1 MLSAGTE
8 IFYPVRPRVAPRALP
23 EDKTPTAVYGLAK
36 GMGFDMTLMDS
47 GQFAATS
54 AFGTVILRTLPPKAA

>member
-23 EDKTPTAVYGLAK
+23 EDKAPTTVYGFAK
-36 GMGFDMTLMDS
+36 EMGFDMILIDR
-47 GQFAATS
+47 GQSAATS